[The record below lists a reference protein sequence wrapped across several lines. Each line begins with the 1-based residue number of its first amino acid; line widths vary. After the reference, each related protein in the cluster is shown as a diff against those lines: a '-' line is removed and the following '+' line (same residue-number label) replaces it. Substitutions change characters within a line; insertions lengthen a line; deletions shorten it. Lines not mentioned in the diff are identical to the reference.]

1 MFPYVSFRL
10 AKSVIHG
17 MSAMTAQQVLRH
29 TLMVATSGIISDL
42 PSPDDPTADDDDDD
56 DDEDDDEDELV
67 AAPAPIAGTAA
78 ASTGSFARNL

>member
-1 MFPYVSFRL
+1 MFLICAGLFGNVFPYVSFRF

-42 PSPDDPTADDDDDD
+42 PSPDDPAAD
-56 DDEDDDEDELV
+56 DDDEDELV
-67 AAPAPIAGTAA
+67 AGPAPVA

>member
-1 MFPYVSFRL
+1 VFPYVSFRL

-42 PSPDDPTADDDDDD
+42 PSPDDPAADDDDD
-56 DDEDDDEDELV
+56 DDDEDELV

>member
-1 MFPYVSFRL
+1 
-10 AKSVIHG
+10 

-42 PSPDDPTADDDDDD
+42 PSPDDPAAD
-56 DDEDDDEDELV
+56 DDDEDELV